1 MEFFTSAIDTLKVL
15 VIALGAGLG
24 VWGVRHIVADKQ
36 QAIQHLCFQ
45 RYALVAAV
53 GQKNFRDA
61 VEAVLVG
68 FIPVVVIQ
76 IQSFRHF
83 QSLLSK

>member
-1 MEFFTSAIDTLKVL
+1 MGEVEEHAP
-15 VIALGAGLG
+15 VIIQPAVAGRQTHA
-24 VWGVRHIVADKQ
+24 VKQ
-36 QAIQHLCFQ
+36 QTVQHFCLQ
-45 RYALVAAV
+45 RYVLVAAV
-53 GQKNFRDA
+53 GQKDFRDT